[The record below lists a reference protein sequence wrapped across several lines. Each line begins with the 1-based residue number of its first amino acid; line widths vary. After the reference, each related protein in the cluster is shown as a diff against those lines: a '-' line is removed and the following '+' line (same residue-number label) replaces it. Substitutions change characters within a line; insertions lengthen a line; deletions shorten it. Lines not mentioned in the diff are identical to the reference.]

1 MPILGVTNQKGGVGK
16 TLTAINLAAGLAR
29 AGNRTLLV
37 DLDPQAP
44 VAPSLGVKP
53 AADLMPMAE
62 ALKQKRAGGLVTAT
76 ATPNLFVMP
85 GDVSLDHQALANEP
99 LRDTVLKRALEPLQG
114 EFAYIVCDSAPHLDL
129 VLCNLVMVADWL
141 ILPCDADRESL
152 ESLRRTLEVAFTYVE
167 YRPDVDPATFYK
179 VLVSMY
185 DDRDRTLNA
194 WFEEQ
199 LSRLGSPPFE
209 TRIHRATALKRARA
223 HSLSIFDFVERH
235 RGHAGGERAASEFE
249 NLVREVIEYEA
260 ARGAT
265 GHRHAAAV

>member
-29 AGNRTLLV
+29 AGQKTLLI

-44 VAPSLGVKP
+44 IAPSLGVKLP
-53 AADLMPMAE
+53 VDLLPMAE
-62 ALKQKRAGGLVTAT
+62 ALKQRRAGGVVVGTSD
-76 ATPNLFVMP
+76 PKLFVMP

-99 LRDTVLKRALEPLQG
+99 LRDTVLKRALEPLRDQ
-114 EFAYIVCDSAPHLDL
+114 FDYIVCDSAPHLDL

-152 ESLRRTLEVAFTYVE
+152 QSLRRTLEVAFTYAE
-167 YRPDVDPATFYK
+167 YRAEVDPARFYK
-179 VLVSMY
+179 VLVSMA

-199 LSRLGSPPFE
+199 LSRLGTPPFQ

-223 HSLSIFDFVERH
+223 YGLSIFDFVERH
-235 RGHAGGERAASEFE
+235 RGHTGGERAAAEFNE
-249 NLVREVIEYEA
+249 LVKEVMDYEA
-260 ARGAT
+260 ARRDS
-265 GHRHAAAV
+265 GHRHAAAG

>member
-29 AGNRTLLV
+29 AGKKTLLI

-44 VAPSLGVKP
+44 IAPSLGVTP
-53 AADLMPMAE
+53 PGDLLPIAE
-62 ALKQKRAGGLVTAT
+62 ALKQRRAGGVVVETSD
-76 ATPNLFVMP
+76 PKLFVLP
-85 GDVSLDHQALANEP
+85 GDVSIDHQALANEP
-99 LRDTVLKRALEPLQG
+99 LRDTVLKRALEPLRGQ
-114 EFAYIVCDSAPHLDL
+114 FDYIVCDTAPHLDL

-152 ESLRRTLEVAFTYVE
+152 QSLRRTLEVAFTYAE
-167 YRPDVDPATFYK
+167 YRPEVDPARFYK

-185 DDRDRTLNA
+185 DDRDRTLNS

-199 LSRLGSPPFE
+199 LSRLGTPPFQ

-235 RGHAGGERAASEFE
+235 QGHAGGERAAAEF
-249 NLVREVIEYEA
+249 NQLVKEVMDYEA
-260 ARGAT
+260 ARRDS
-265 GHRHAAAV
+265 GHRHAAAG